1 MTQVLKNNNNKIKKM
16 KEEGCFWRTTA
27 RESLNRPA
35 VCFLKFIAA
44 HIKRVD
50 QIHST
55 VGVCVCVCVLSSY
68 RAGVPHQNTDAP

>member
-1 MTQVLKNNNNKIKKM
+1 M

-35 VCFLKFIAA
+35 VCFLKFITA

-55 VGVCVCVCVLSSY
+55 VGVCVCVCV
-68 RAGVPHQNTDAP
+68 RERETVCVCKHVHAEC